1 MNELKIRSMMK
12 RLRSEDPGKRFEALG
27 TLYECKVEKDLEIRI
42 DLLKEM
48 VELAAGIFPESVD
61 GWDNPSYYL
70 IDFVCD
76 YPMPEV
82 MEQLLKYFDRLPSD
96 AKVRVLEL
104 FLATED
110 EELFYEMEEKLVA
123 MMKNEEVQL
132 PVDQLTQYPVFL
144 RDVVERTFEK
154 IHSPHYKF
162 TMYEFISAINESDL
176 EWGYRKEDV
185 LPLILSDYKKL
196 REEYFSYDKD
206 YHARFVYTSWKESYF
221 TVRYHMNLLI
231 GLMNYYYSK
240 EAEENLREALG
251 FKDPVIRS
259 KAIHVCIEK
268 NIDVENGLIEELATN
283 LESAEGL
290 YWDLKSS
297 NKEHLYPIK
306 EKKQPLLAKAKLF
319 TYLVYLRDEEGR
331 LMNKFPEEIHV
342 QDTIETENQYKQS
355 VRYYLMSFKESGTDY
370 VAWVGG
376 YSLEDGD
383 DTAHVWEGTFTDFVE
398 LDSKSLDGHKQ
409 DFFSRREEMS
419 QKYHE
424 EVHYESAPKLPK
436 GLWFFYAILISHWVR
451 VLLNGV
457 DDEVYISIGFTGLG
471 LLLTAY
477 EMWKIKRSKISI
489 VGQELI
495 VNRGKDTK
503 AIRIQDIK
511 KVKYN
516 KKQIEIFNKENS
528 LHLQV
533 PLKWVNYDHF
543 SYVLREQ
550 TQHLRERPFIEE

>member
-12 RLRSEDPGKRFEALG
+12 SLKSEDPGKRFEALG
-27 TLYECKVEKDLEIRI
+27 TLYECKVEKDLEIRV

-48 VELAAGIFPESVD
+48 VVLSAGTFPESVD
-61 GWDNPSYYL
+61 DWDNPSYYL

-82 MEQLLKYFDRLPSD
+82 IDQLLKFFDRLPSD
-96 AKVRVLEL
+96 AKVRVIEL
-104 FLATED
+104 ILATED
-110 EELFYEMEEKLVA
+110 EELFFEMEEKLVA
-123 MMKNEEVQL
+123 LMNNEEVLL

-144 RDVVERTFEK
+144 RDVVDRTFEK
-154 IHSPHYKF
+154 VHSPHYKYM
-162 TMYEFISAINESDL
+162 MYEFISAINESDL
-176 EWGYRKEDV
+176 EWGYRKKEI
-185 LPLILSDYKKL
+185 LPLILSDYRKL
-196 REEYFSYDKD
+196 KEEYLSYDRD
-206 YHARFVYTSWKESYF
+206 YHAKFVYTSWKESYF

-231 GLMNYYYSK
+231 GLMNYYYSM
-240 EAEENLREALG
+240 EAEENLKEALG

-268 NIDVENGLIEELATN
+268 NINVEKGICEELATN

-306 EKKQPLLAKAKLF
+306 GKKQPLLAKAKLF
-319 TYLVYLRDEEGR
+319 TYLVYLRDEEGQ
-331 LMNKFPEEIHV
+331 LMNKFPEEIDIL
-342 QDTIETENQYKQS
+342 DTIETENQYKQPI
-355 VRYYLMSFKESGTDY
+355 RYYLMGFKESGTDY

-383 DTAHVWEGTFTDFVE
+383 DTADVWEGTYTDFVE
-398 LDSKSLDGHKQ
+398 RDSKSVEGHKQ

-419 QKYHE
+419 QQYHE

-436 GLWFFYAILISHWVR
+436 GLWFFYALLISHWAR

-457 DDEVYISIGFTGLG
+457 DEEIYISIGFTVLG
-471 LLLTAY
+471 ILLTAY
-477 EMWKIKRSKISI
+477 EMWKIKRNKISI
-489 VGQELI
+489 VGQEL
-495 VNRGKDTK
+495 VVSKGKDTK
-503 AIRIQDIK
+503 VIRIQDIK

-516 KKQIEIFNKENS
+516 KKQIEIFNKENT
-528 LHLQV
+528 LQLQV